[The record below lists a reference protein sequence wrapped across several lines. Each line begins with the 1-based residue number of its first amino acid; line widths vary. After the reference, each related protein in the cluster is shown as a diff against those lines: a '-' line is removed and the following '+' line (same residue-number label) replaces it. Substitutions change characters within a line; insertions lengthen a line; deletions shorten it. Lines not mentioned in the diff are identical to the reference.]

1 MVNTQA
7 QFPSKSI
14 QAATYA
20 VRLSTFIAALAMFGT
35 LFMPW
40 IQLDGHDTP
49 YSGAELLT
57 LIASPEFAYLNTVS
71 PIQSLI
77 LVGGPFI
84 IFIAIAVAATKK
96 FHRETSP
103 VSAALILTVAVVVA
117 YVPTTL
123 THPESERFYS
133 GSLALMAIAA
143 ILLAQ
148 DIIVIIRDRFK
159 LHQRAPAVD
168 NILAVVS
175 ASGRYEMAW

>member
-1 MVNTQA
+1 MAYAPDQL
-7 QFPSKSI
+7 PSKSI
-14 QAATYA
+14 QSATYA

-40 IQLDGHDTP
+40 VQLDGHDAP
-49 YSGAELLT
+49 VSGAELLT
-57 LIASPEFAYLNTVS
+57 TIASPEFAYLNTVS

-84 IFIAIAVAATKK
+84 IFVAIAVAATKK
-96 FHRETSP
+96 FHREPSP
-103 VSAALILTVAVVVA
+103 VSTALILTATIVIAF
-117 YVPTTL
+117 VPTAL
-123 THPESERFYS
+123 THPEAERFYS
-133 GSLALMAIAA
+133 GSFALMAIAA
-143 ILLAQ
+143 ILLVQ
-148 DIIVIIRDRFK
+148 DLIVFIRDRFK